1 MPSMA
6 AAMTGGDALVQGLVH
21 EGVDTLF
28 ALPGVQ
34 IYALID
40 ALARSDVHVICP
52 RHEQAAAYMAFGYA
66 RSTGRPGV
74 YAVVPGPRVL
84 NSTAALSSA
93 YATSTPLVC
102 VTGEVPSAFIGLG
115 KGHLHE
121 LPDQLATLRTLTKW
135 AANIDDPADAPALV
149 AQAFAQATTGRPR
162 PVALAMPW
170 DVLERSGEVAP
181 AQRVPHTTPTLDED
195 AIERAARLI
204 RDA

>member
-1 MPSMA
+1 MA
-6 AAMTGGDALVQGLVH
+6 AQELTGGEAIVRSLVN
-21 EGVDTLF
+21 EGVEMVF

-34 IYALID
+34 IYSLID
-40 ALARSDVHVICP
+40 ALALAGDAITVICP

-74 YAVVPGPRVL
+74 YAVVPGPGVL

-102 VTGEVPSAFIGLG
+102 VTGEVPSAFIGVG

-135 AANIDDPADAPALV
+135 AANIGEPADVPALV
-149 AQAFAQATTGRPR
+149 AQAFAAATTGRPR

-170 DVLERSGEVAP
+170 DALERSGEVPPPP
-181 AQRVPHTTPTLDED
+181 A
-195 AIERAARLI
+195 RAAR
-204 RDA
+204 RARPRRWTRWSAPHG

>member
-1 MPSMA
+1 MPTMA
-6 AAMTGGDALVQGLVH
+6 TAMTGGDALVQGLLH

-40 ALARSDVHVICP
+40 ALARSDVRVICP

-66 RSTGRPGV
+66 RSSGRTGV
-74 YAVVPGPRVL
+74 YAVVPGPGVL

-102 VTGEVPSAFIGLG
+102 VTGEVPSAFIGAG

-135 AANIDDPADAPALV
+135 AANIDEPSDVPALV
-149 AQAFAQATTGRPR
+149 AQAFAQAEGGRPR

-170 DVLERSGEVAP
+170 DVLDGTAEVGPPQLVPREAP
-181 AQRVPHTTPTLDED
+181 ALDED
-195 AIERAARLI
+195 A
-204 RDA
+204 

>member
-21 EGVDTLF
+21 EGVETLF

-34 IYALID
+34 IYTLID
-40 ALARSDVHVICP
+40 ALARSDVRVICP

-66 RSTGRPGV
+66 RSSGRTGV
-74 YAVVPGPRVL
+74 YAVVPGPGVL
-84 NSTAALSSA
+84 NSAAALSSA

-102 VTGEVPSAFIGLG
+102 LTGEVPSTFIGQG

-135 AANIDDPADAPALV
+135 AANVTDPADAPALV
-149 AQAFAQATTGRPR
+149 AEAFAQATGGRPR
-162 PVALAMPW
+162 PVAIAMPW
-170 DVLERSGEVAP
+170 DALERSGEVP
-181 AQRVPHTTPTLDED
+181 PP
-195 AIERAARLI
+195 ERAAR
-204 RDA
+204 